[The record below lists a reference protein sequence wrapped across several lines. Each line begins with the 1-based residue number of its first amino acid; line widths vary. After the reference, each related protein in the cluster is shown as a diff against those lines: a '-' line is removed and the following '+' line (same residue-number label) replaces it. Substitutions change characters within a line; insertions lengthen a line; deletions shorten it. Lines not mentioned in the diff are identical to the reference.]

1 MQLTEKRRL
10 PRYKRP
16 WGRTGRF
23 VGRDEDIVLE
33 LGIELLQ
40 QFRREVVQVRR
51 ACAGDS
57 AGYSERRVCLRD
69 GDVGCVCGGGG
80 VSLIEMDCTAGAA
93 CSTMQPAS

>member
-1 MQLTEKRRL
+1 MQPTEKRRL

-57 AGYSERRVCLRD
+57 AGYSERRVCLATGMR
-69 GDVGCVCGGGG
+69 CVCGG
-80 VSLIEMDCTAGAA
+80 VSLIEMDWTAGAA

>member
-1 MQLTEKRRL
+1 MQPTEKRRL

-57 AGYSERRVCLRD
+57 AGYSERRVCLAT
-69 GDVGCVCGGGG
+69 GMWGVCGGGG
-80 VSLIEMDCTAGAA
+80 SH
-93 CSTMQPAS
+93 